1 MYEIPKIQVPVVLH
15 LINEESIPGK
25 VFVTEDLVSPAG
37 NPEVDDYLNEDPD
50 QFFSF
55 QSDAGAYRLVN
66 KSQVVYM
73 ETNQDDAEIKAQTPL
88 DPRSLVIHFVNAT
101 TLYGIVY
108 PTLAEEARV
117 SDILNAEGNFTTL
130 FRQGRKLIINL
141 DKVVYVNAN

>member
-37 NPEVDDYLNEDPD
+37 NPEVEDYLNEDPD
-50 QFFSF
+50 PFFSF

-66 KSQVVYM
+66 KAQLVYI
-73 ETNQDDAEIKAQTPL
+73 ETEQDDAEIRAQTPL
-88 DPRSLVIHFVNAT
+88 EPKTIVVHFENAT
-101 TLYGIVY
+101 TLYGVIY
-108 PTLAEEARV
+108 PTLAEESRV

-130 FRQGRKLIINL
+130 YRQGKKLIINL